1 MIKKLRFRFIL
12 VSLLSILF
20 VLAATMSA
28 INIYNYSKIEKD
40 AEVTLNQAINNGFN
54 DEPMMDGPGGQDK
67 GPRDNRL
74 IGNHYFVVSFNEDG
88 SINQENFKHIFS
100 INEAYGRELAFDVF
114 NGSKNKGKLDY
125 LRYKKDTQ
133 SNLTYVAFVDI
144 REQYN
149 TANNFLITSSIVSS
163 ISYVVLAGLIVL
175 ASFLVFKP
183 TEESY
188 KKQKRFITNA
198 SHELKTPLTIISTDL
213 EIIEMDNG
221 KSEWTE
227 SIKDQVDR
235 LTKMTNQLVTL
246 SKMDEEDFKNYPF
259 EDFSLTDLAKQC
271 IESFLPS
278 FEKQGLILETNVED
292 GINYHG
298 NKYLLDELF
307 YIFLDNALKYTKDN
321 EKACVYMKKASK
333 NRINLTFSNDIEENS
348 EVDVNQLFDRFYR
361 SPNVKKSGSGIGLS
375 IAGEIIR
382 LHKGKVSAK
391 IENNQI
397 IFNILL

>member
-20 VLAATMSA
+20 VLVATMSA

-100 INEAYGRELAFDVF
+100 ISEADGRELALDVF

-278 FEKQGLILETNVED
+278 FEKQGLKLETNVED

-361 SPNVKKSGSGIGLS
+361 SPNAKKSGSGIGLS

-391 IENNQI
+391 IENNLI

>member
-213 EIIEMDNG
+213 KIIEMDNG
-221 KSEWTE
+221 ESEWTE

-235 LTKMTNQLVTL
+235 LAKMTNQLVTL

>member
-54 DEPMMDGPGGQDK
+54 DEPLMDGPGGQDK

-100 INEAYGRELAFDVF
+100 ISEVYGRELALDVF
-114 NGSKNKGKLDY
+114 NGSKIKGKLDY

-375 IAGEIIR
+375 IADEIIR

>member
-88 SINQENFKHIFS
+88 SIDQENFKHIFS
-100 INEAYGRELAFDVF
+100 ISEAYGRELALDVF

-198 SHELKTPLTIISTDL
+198 SHELKTPLTIVSTDL

-259 EDFSLTDLAKQC
+259 EDFSLTDLTKQC

-333 NRINLTFSNDIEENS
+333 NRINLTFLNDIEENN

-375 IAGEIIR
+375 IAGEIIK

-391 IENNQI
+391 IENNQR